1 MKIDQSDPFLAEGN
15 SADEAGAGSARPW
28 GFLQKSWKHEIV
40 DFFD

>member
-1 MKIDQSDPFLAEGN
+1 MKIDQLDSFLAEGI
-15 SADEAGAGSARPW
+15 SADEAGGRFFPPW